1 MDQRTIYVTEFDS
14 KRLRDL
20 IEEAKEID
28 RRGNQYLD
36 SLEAELERSIIVA
49 PADIPANVVTMN
61 SRVKLRDLET
71 QEEMVYTLVFPGE
84 ANLAHA
90 RISVLA
96 PIGTAMLGYR
106 VGDTFAWTV
115 PDGIR
120 KLQVVDVL
128 YQPEAAGH
136 YHL

>member
-90 RISVLA
+90 RISVLV